1 MLGCATSP
9 ANIQRKF
16 VAENLQPIALQANPS
31 APLAS
36 DAPRLNMRVRVRVS
50 SAYRHENR
58 EWESRVRRIMAGA
71 SAFAKAQFGV
81 GLDVVQLAKWNRDES
96 LSEPLTDS
104 LSALEALD
112 PGEDCDLVVGFVGAD
127 AYSTDY
133 HAVGQARAPGR
144 HMVLRGTESLAYRDA
159 QARSLNYLPQDERDR
174 VYEAI
179 KSHTEVLVLVH
190 EWAHTLGAPH
200 DTELNLVMSQAYSP
214 RAHMMSPATIEVVR
228 RGLAARL
235 AETPQAR
242 KLAELEQKKVID
254 HHREQLEHESRAAVE
269 KTLDGSA
276 KPAAP
281 AAQRSPELSRND
293 RWELNMASELY
304 NQRKYPEAA
313 VRLQPLTVRYP
324 AHPQVQL
331 LHCQVEAGARPGEG
345 TTAAVCR
352 RACELDAGH
361 TACAM
366 TVQALRIAQRKSELP
381 PAVEVLRLRAKGLRD
396 PADLELVAQVLLGA
410 GWLTAAEELL
420 AGMGIVPSA
429 MQLRGQIDLRRRWSG
444 LPAGELPP
452 ERESDYLDVLARTTA
467 KNRHQDANL
476 PNDSKAFRQVPGL
489 MVVAAEQL
497 AVQGKLAQ
505 ARDHCGKA
513 LSKYA
518 KCLTGLYL
526 MARIELA
533 EKHWP
538 AAQVQ
543 LRAVLSGDPSYE
555 PAWRD
560 LAKALAGAGQPAQVQ
575 ELRGKFRAQF
585 GRELEEP

>member
-1 MLGCATSP
+1 
-9 ANIQRKF
+9 
-16 VAENLQPIALQANPS
+16 
-31 APLAS
+31 
-36 DAPRLNMRVRVRVS
+36 
-50 SAYRHENR
+50 
-58 EWESRVRRIMAGA
+58 
-71 SAFAKAQFGV
+71 
-81 GLDVVQLAKWNRDES
+81 
-96 LSEPLTDS
+96 
-104 LSALEALD
+104 
-112 PGEDCDLVVGFVGAD
+112 
-127 AYSTDY
+127 
-133 HAVGQARAPGR
+133 
-144 HMVLRGTESLAYRDA
+144 
-159 QARSLNYLPQDERDR
+159 
-174 VYEAI
+174 
-179 KSHTEVLVLVH
+179 
-190 EWAHTLGAPH
+190 
-200 DTELNLVMSQAYSP
+200 
-214 RAHMMSPATIEVVR
+214 
-228 RGLAARL
+228 
-235 AETPQAR
+235 
-242 KLAELEQKKVID
+242 
-254 HHREQLEHESRAAVE
+254 
-269 KTLDGSA
+269 
-276 KPAAP
+276 
-281 AAQRSPELSRND
+281 
-293 RWELNMASELY
+293 
-304 NQRKYPEAA
+304 
-313 VRLQPLTVRYP
+313 
-324 AHPQVQL
+324 
-331 LHCQVEAGARPGEG
+331 
-345 TTAAVCR
+345 
-352 RACELDAGH
+352 
-361 TACAM
+361 
-366 TVQALRIAQRKSELP
+366 LP

-410 GWLTAAEELL
+410 GWLTVAEELL

-538 AAQVQ
+538 AAEVQ

-585 GRELEEP
+585 GRELDEP